1 MAGRFLIAICVLC
14 VVAAAWWLRRR
25 EYFAVV
31 QNGISYNVLPAADYA
46 LAAERL
52 AVTNEKILTFLVWL
66 KKKYNV
72 GSLPSRPPANRAEDI
87 ADRVL
92 SNYNTE
98 MLFETE
104 PTGAEGTSYTV
115 DKGKELHMCVRRKDD
130 RTLHTVD
137 ELVFVALHEL
147 AHMGNPTWG
156 HEADF
161 WEVFKFL
168 LVEAAESGIHVP
180 TDYSIVPL
188 VYCGLT
194 VGYNPY
200 FDSRVKNVV

>member
-1 MAGRFLIAICVLC
+1 MQSGLLIATCVVC
-14 VVAAAWWLRRR
+14 VVAVVWWLSRR
-25 EYFAVV
+25 EYFAVDK
-31 QNGISYNVLPAADYA
+31 NGISYNVLPAPDYM

-52 AVTNEKILTFLVWL
+52 AVTNEKILTFLVYL
-66 KKKYNV
+66 KKKYSI
-72 GSLPSRPPANRAEDI
+72 GTLPTKPPTNRAEDI

-115 DKGKELHMCVRRKDD
+115 DKGKELHMCVRRKHD

-168 LVEAAESGIHVP
+168 LIEAHASGIHVP
-180 TDYSIVPL
+180 TDYSISPL